1 MYSFL
6 CRRRP
11 GKVCPLLSRPH
22 TQQQGPVPAPS
33 GSAYLGGDVEDSQG
47 DDNGELL
54 REAVAVDEEA
64 RGGEAQGPGPGGG
77 ELEAAHPLHL
87 EHPQAA
93 GQAAGRH
100 HLREDVQRAQVYAE
114 RPRDMSRLCQPPFP
128 GAPLLAQGSKPMSSV
143 SYSAPQ
149 HRRGQGRPPHPT
161 GRMLWRG
168 LDGMKHP
175 TC

>member
-64 RGGEAQGPGPGGG
+64 
-77 ELEAAHPLHL
+77 
-87 EHPQAA
+87 
-93 GQAAGRH
+93 
-100 HLREDVQRAQVYAE
+100 
-114 RPRDMSRLCQPPFP
+114 
-128 GAPLLAQGSKPMSSV
+128 
-143 SYSAPQ
+143 
-149 HRRGQGRPPHPT
+149 
-161 GRMLWRG
+161 
-168 LDGMKHP
+168 
-175 TC
+175 